1 MQCVLFVYD
10 GFVESSTVRYLELV
24 DRPSGTPGPENFAL
38 AETTLPP
45 VDKGQ
50 VLVENRYLSV
60 DPYMRGRMST
70 RPSYYPPWPL
80 RSPLD
85 GDAVGVVV
93 ASRAPDLP
101 EGEWV
106 ASEFGLRDRFVASR
120 RRSGVFVPCRQ
131 TSTPHA
137 TSTSSAAPGS
147 RRIWGSKLSTEAWS
161 LCLRDDGRRLSRQRR
176 GSAMRTRRREGDRQH
191 EHRGEGADCGRALRV

>member
-24 DRPSGTPGPENFAL
+24 DRPSGTPGPQNFAL

-45 VDKGQ
+45 LERGQ

-60 DPYMRGRMST
+60 DPYMRGRMSN

-106 ASEFGLRDRFVASR
+106 ASEFGLRDRFVASPAALR
-120 RRSGVFVPCRQ
+120 RLRPRRQ
-131 TSTPHA
+131 TSTHRA

-147 RRIWGSKLSTEAWS
+147 RRIWE
-161 LCLRDDGRRLSRQRR
+161 SRF
-176 GSAMRTRRREGDRQH
+176 SS
-191 EHRGEGADCGRALRV
+191 RALVAASS